1 MLKRSALL
9 LPFALAACAPSMMT
23 PNAGNADG
31 LFLQAV
37 TGSNLFEIQ
46 SSQVALQKSTTP
58 AVRAY
63 AQQMIGEHTTAQNQV
78 AALAAARRVP
88 LPPTLPPE
96 LQLKVNTLSGL
107 SGAAFDAAYIQ
118 EQILSHQFTVS
129 IFQNELTAGRDAQ
142 VVAFAN
148 QNLPLIQRHLQ
159 EAQALGGGAA
169 PAGHLG
175 H

>member
-1 MLKRSALL
+1 MLKRSAALL
-9 LPFALAACAPSMMT
+9 LPFALAACAPSMMA
-23 PNAGNADG
+23 PNASNVDG
-31 LFLQAV
+31 LYLQAV

-46 SSQVALQKSTTP
+46 SSQVALQKSNTP

-63 AQQMIGEHTTAQNQV
+63 AQQMINEHTVAQNQV

-88 LPPTLPPE
+88 LPPALPPE

-107 SGAAFDAAYIQ
+107 SGAAFDAAYLR
-118 EQILSHQFTVS
+118 EQAVSHLFTVT
-129 IFQNELTAGRDAQ
+129 IFQNELTGGKDAQ

-159 EAQALGGGAA
+159 EAVALGGSTS
-169 PAGHLG
+169 PAGQ
-175 H
+175 